1 MLALALCLGAS
12 NLPLRAQTA
21 HVESFETPEPTWQ
34 FRGSDASYR
43 IERSH
48 RVAQQPHSGDWCEQ
62 WSIAAGHGTF
72 FHLSQEVPPARIV
85 DELRAGLWL
94 RSDRAGL
101 ELLARVILPGALDPR
116 TGEPLKALVRGTQYD
131 NVGRWQ
137 RLAIE
142 DIPRQVEREVR
153 RLRLEVGPQVDARGA
168 YVDRLLL
175 NIYGGAGETNVWI
188 DDLEVAPLIAAE
200 SLLAQPL
207 PAGPRG
213 EVVPASALQAA
224 RGPRVQ
230 LSGATLMVND
240 RPVLARIIRHQ
251 GEPLEWLQQIGFN
264 VVWLASVPPRDLL
277 AEAERLGVGLICPP
291 PLAPDVK
298 LDPDRPTEIP
308 REFDP
313 VLLWD
318 LGSGLAGADLDRT
331 KHWSQQIRLADGRM
345 ARPLICAPDADLRS
359 YSRYASVLLLGR
371 APLGTTLELID
382 YGAWLRERP
391 RLARPGT
398 PVWTSVQTQ
407 PALPLIAQW
416 RGIVP
421 RRPLSATIAEEQV
434 RLLTYTALAC
444 GMRGICFESHSR
456 LDASD
461 PATQLRAASL
471 ELLNLELDLLEP
483 WVTSGEF
490 LATVTSPTEPDV
502 SGAVLQT
509 ERSRLLIAMWSGR
522 GGQFVAGQASANN
535 IPLVVPSASEASDV
549 YLVSP
554 AGLRP
559 LKHDRVAGG
568 IRVVVDEFGLTTA
581 VLLCQDDL
589 ALAELTRR
597 LASVQNRAAE
607 LQRQAA
613 GQKIMQVGEL
623 DRQLQTRGKSIP
635 QANDWLS
642 DARQH
647 LGLADARL
655 GAGNPSEAYVEAQR
669 AMRPL
674 RMLERKYWEAAVAPL
689 AAPVVHPLAVSVG
702 SLDEYYRSS
711 DLISQLQA
719 GTNQLAG
726 GDFENFE
733 RTLGAGWR
741 HFRHPHEGLL
751 STADLSPIHPR
762 RGRYALRMSVKATDE
777 QRPEAIVETAP
788 IWVTSATVPVQAG
801 QYVRI
806 RGWVNVP
813 LPVIGSVDGLM
824 IFDSLGGQPLALR
837 YGQTDDWQ
845 QFSLV
850 RVAPQSGPFWVTF
863 ALTGLG
869 EAAIDDISI
878 EPLEV
883 GTPATTPTR
892 LPSARTRVPGLLG
905 RMGNAILPN

>member
-1 MLALALCLGAS
+1 
-12 NLPLRAQTA
+12 
-21 HVESFETPEPTWQ
+21 VEGFEGPEPTWQ

-43 IERSH
+43 IERNQ
-48 RVAQQPHSGDWCEQ
+48 RVAQQAHGGDWCEQ
-62 WSIAAGHGTF
+62 WSLAAGHGTF
-72 FHLSQEVPPARIV
+72 AHLSHEVPPARV
-85 DELRAGLWL
+85 VNELRAGLWL

-101 ELLARVILPGALDPR
+101 EFLARVVLPATVDPQ
-116 TGEPLKALVRGTQYD
+116 TGEPLKALVRGGQYD
-131 NVGRWQ
+131 QVGRWQ
-137 RLAIE
+137 RLQID

-153 RLRLEVGPQVDARGA
+153 RLRLDIGPQVDARGV
-168 YVDRLLL
+168 YVDRVML

-188 DDLEVAPLIAAE
+188 DDLEVAPLISVE
-200 SLLAQPL
+200 SLVVNTAGTGL
-207 PAGPRG
+207 PG
-213 EVVPASALQAA
+213 EVVSTSALQTAA
-224 RGPRVQ
+224 RGPRVK
-230 LSGATLMVND
+230 LSGATLLVND

-251 GEPLEWLQQIGFN
+251 GEPLEWLQQVGFN

-291 PLAPDVK
+291 PLAADVK

-318 LGSGLAGADLDRT
+318 MGAGLAGADLDRV
-331 KHWSQQIRLADGRM
+331 KNWSQQVRLADGRM
-345 ARPLICAPDADLRS
+345 MRPLICAPDSDLRS
-359 YSRYASVLLLGR
+359 YSRYVNVLLLGR
-371 APLGTTLELID
+371 SPLGTTLELVD

-398 PVWTSVQTQ
+398 PVWTTVQTQ
-407 PALPLIAQW
+407 PTAPLAAQW

-421 RRPLSATIAEEQV
+421 RRALDASIAEEQV

-444 GMRGICFESHSR
+444 GMRGICFESQSR

-461 PATQLRAASL
+461 PATQLRAATL

-490 LATVTSPTEPDV
+490 LTTVTSSSDPDI

-509 ERSRLLIAMWSGR
+509 DRSRLLIAMWSGR
-522 GGQFVAGQASANN
+522 GGQFVAGQAAANN

-559 LKHDRVAGG
+559 LQHDRVAGG
-568 IRVVVDEFGLTTA
+568 VRVVVDEFGLTTA

-597 LASVQNRAAE
+597 LASVQSRAAE

-613 GQKIMQVGEL
+613 GQKFMQVGEL
-623 DRQLQTRGKSIP
+623 DRQLQARGKTVRA
-635 QANDWLS
+635 ANDWLA
-642 DARQH
+642 DAREH
-647 LGLADARL
+647 LGLADQRL
-655 GAGNPSEAYVEAQR
+655 GSGSVSEAYLEAQR

-674 RMLERKYWEAAVAPL
+674 RMLERKHWEAAVAEL
-689 AAPVVHPLAVSVG
+689 AGPVVHPLAVSASG
-702 SLDEYYRSS
+702 LAEYYRSS
-711 DLISQLQA
+711 ELISQLQT
-719 GTNQLAG
+719 GTNLLPG
-726 GDFENFE
+726 GDFENFD
-733 RTLGAGWR
+733 RTLGAGWK
-741 HFRHPHEGLL
+741 HFRHPHEGLA
-751 STADLSPIHPR
+751 STADLSPIDPR

-777 QRPEAIVETAP
+777 KLPQAIVETAP
-788 IWVTSATVPVQAG
+788 IWVTSARVQVQAG

-806 RGWVNVP
+806 SGWVNVP
-813 LPVIGSVDGLM
+813 IPVIGSVDGLM

-837 YGQTDDWQ
+837 YGQTGDWQ
-845 QFSLV
+845 PFSLV
-850 RVAPQSGPFWVTF
+850 RVAPQSGPLWVTF
-863 ALTGLG
+863 AMTGLG
-869 EAAIDDISI
+869 EASIDDIRI

-883 GTPATTPTR
+883 GTPGNTPTR
-892 LPSARTRVPGLLG
+892 LPAARGKGEGLLG
-905 RMGNAILPN
+905 RVGNAILPN